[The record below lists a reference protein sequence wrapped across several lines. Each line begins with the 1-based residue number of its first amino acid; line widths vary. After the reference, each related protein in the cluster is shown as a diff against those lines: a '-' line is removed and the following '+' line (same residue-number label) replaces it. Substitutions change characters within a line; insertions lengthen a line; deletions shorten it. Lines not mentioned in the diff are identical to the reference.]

1 MNQYTQKHQSDLV
14 AVATFFKK
22 ELSSVRT
29 GRANPGIFDGVLV
42 ESYGSKAPLQQV
54 GNISVVDAHCMT
66 ISPWDKNTLKEIEK
80 AIVAADLGINPVN
93 EGDKIRVILPQPTEA
108 DRRQLI
114 KKINEKLETA
124 KVKVRGVRDIIKAA
138 IETAEKS
145 KEIAEDDKFRFLKEM
160 EEVIKKVIEELENLR
175 DTKEEDIMKI

>member
-1 MNQYTQKHQSDLV
+1 
-14 AVATFFKK
+14 
-22 ELSSVRT
+22 
-29 GRANPGIFDGVLV
+29 
-42 ESYGSKAPLQQV
+42 
-54 GNISVVDAHCMT
+54 MT